1 MAQNKSKLPATGA
14 KGQQKGASGEAPKK
28 KKKIG
33 PLTFFRQVRAEGAK
47 VTWTTRS
54 ETIAATIM
62 VLIFT
67 VIISIFLLTVDQIV
81 GWGVRII
88 SGV

>member
-1 MAQNKSKLPATGA
+1 MAQNKSKSPATGP
-14 KGQQKGASGEAPKK
+14 KGQQKGASAEAPKR

-33 PLTFFRQVRAEGAK
+33 PLAFFRQVRAEGAK
-47 VTWTTRS
+47 VTWTSRS

-67 VIISIFLLTVDQIV
+67 IIISIFLLTVDQLV